1 MSLRR
6 PPAKPKWRLV
16 VASSLALEEQVAWK
30 EFLEVAPAGQ
40 LPWRN

>member
-1 MSLRR
+1 
-6 PPAKPKWRLV
+6 
-16 VASSLALEEQVAWK
+16 LALEEQVAWK